1 MFVAF
6 TLQTSFYSIFV
17 RMKSSFGNIN
27 PLFAKRVLSLAIGL
41 IMIVS
46 CRDKNDD
53 NGTNRDD
60 FERYNLT
67 DKTIYKILDSCY
79 LWNETLPEFSN
90 NEARKPDEFFKS
102 LLSPVDKWS
111 FIRDDYDKLNKELEG
126 EPFTMG
132 YSPQFFNYKGKVMMV
147 VEYVYRDSP
156 AEKAGLRRG
165 DIVSKID
172 GEEMTTDNYGKLY
185 AKQKATYTI
194 GIYNA
199 ETGLFDDA
207 RQITLEA
214 AAIEADPS
222 VYDTIINVNGKA
234 VGYYVFTKFAYNQKY
249 NEHINSIFDSFR
261 EAGVKDLIV
270 DLRYNGGGITWVAQL
285 LASNTAPAEV
295 VEGEEVMSRL
305 VFNDNLTK
313 VRNKNPENFLYRFF
327 DSGHNA
333 DMENVYFLCSRGTA
347 SASEMLITA
356 LMPYMNVKIIGTNT
370 RGKYVGMFV
379 FDRTVP
385 GFTGLGNWAILPI
398 TFKIANAEGYTD
410 FDGGLQPNYY
420 VEDDMMSGYQFGDL
434 NDPMLAMAIDVIG
447 GQPLTAKAARQN
459 PFIVIGR
466 DESVS
471 NNNLIINIQN
481 KISE

>member
-79 LWNETLPEFSN
+79 LWNESLPEFSN

-102 LLSPVDKWS
+102 LLSSVDKWS

-147 VEYVYRDSP
+147 VEYVYHDSP

-194 GIYNA
+194 GVYNA
-199 ETGLFDDA
+199 KTGLFDDA

-222 VYDTIINVNGKA
+222 VYDTIIDVNGKA

-333 DMENVYFLCSRGTA
+333 DMENVYFLCSRGTS

-385 GFTGLGNWAILPI
+385 GYTGLGNWAILPI